1 MIVLSAKRWVR
12 PDLLMLS
19 LIEVA
24 QRRMVMLGADGLK
37 LCSGVRL
44 SRHPMN
50 EVVTARSGSPSPV
63 RLPGSGADN

>member
-24 QRRMVMLGADGLK
+24 QRRMVMLGTDASSSAAEYG
-37 LCSGVRL
+37 RA
-44 SRHPMN
+44 
-50 EVVTARSGSPSPV
+50 VTP
-63 RLPGSGADN
+63 